1 MLNLINIFLSFV
13 YSLPIDFS
21 TQSFSSQPYSVI
33 SDTRMVNEG
42 SALVLSSKYNIL
54 WTLNDSG
61 ADAIIYPID
70 FNGKIVKPNWV
81 KKYHGI
87 KIKDA
92 VNIDWEALTTDDE
105 GNILIADT
113 GNNYNYRKDL
123 AIYKVAEPNPYLT
136 NETTIIAKYIVKY
149 PDQKEFPPD
158 DKNLNYDAEAIVYY
172 NGRIFIIAKTRNTTK
187 ANIYVFEN
195 LKPWEINIG
204 RIYKNFDF
212 KSMVTDASISPDKK
226 YLLVL
231 TYNYIWLF
239 EIKND
244 ELITDKY
251 YYKEISLGQCEGIS
265 FINKD
270 EFVVSDEEGYLFKF
284 NIKDIMK

>member
-1 MLNLINIFLSFV
+1 MLSLVNIFCFLYLVS
-13 YSLPIDFS
+13 IDFS
-21 TQSFSSQPYSVI
+21 TQSFSLQPYSVI
-33 SDTRMVNEG
+33 SDTDVVNEN
-42 SALVLSSKYNIL
+42 SALALSNKYKIL

-70 FNGKIVKPNWV
+70 FNGKIIKPSWV

-92 VNIDWEALTTDDE
+92 VNIDWEALTIDDE
-105 GNILIADT
+105 DNILISDI

-123 AIYKVAEPNPYLT
+123 AIYKIAEPNPYLT
-136 NETTIIAKYIVKY
+136 NETTIIAKYIVRY
-149 PDQKEFPPD
+149 PDQKDFPPD
-158 DKNLNYDAEAIVYY
+158 ENNFNYDAEAMVYY
-172 NGRIFIIAKTRNTTK
+172 DGKIFIIAKTRSTTK

-204 RIYKNFDF
+204 KIYKSFDF
-212 KSMVTDASISPDKK
+212 KSMVTDADISPDKK

-239 EIKND
+239 EIKNN
-244 ELITDKY
+244 ELISDKY
-251 YYKEISLGQCEGIS
+251 YYKEISLGQCEGVS
-265 FINKD
+265 FVNKD
-270 EFVVSDEEGYLFKF
+270 EFVVSNEEGYLFKF
-284 NIKDIMK
+284 NINDVIK